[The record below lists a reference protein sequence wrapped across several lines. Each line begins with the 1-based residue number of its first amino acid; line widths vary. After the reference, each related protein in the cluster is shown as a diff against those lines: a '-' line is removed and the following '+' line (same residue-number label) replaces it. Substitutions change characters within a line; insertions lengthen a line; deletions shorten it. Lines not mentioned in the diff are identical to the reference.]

1 MKKVKSLKESDLLS
15 KGVSAAI
22 ENKAKKQ
29 KCGFLSLLLGTLA
42 ARLLENMSASKG
54 IIWDDGRTLKPGQ
67 NFDCNLIL

>member
-1 MKKVKSLKESDLLS
+1 MKKVTSLKESDLLS

-54 IIWDDGRTLKPGQ
+54 II
-67 NFDCNLIL
+67 